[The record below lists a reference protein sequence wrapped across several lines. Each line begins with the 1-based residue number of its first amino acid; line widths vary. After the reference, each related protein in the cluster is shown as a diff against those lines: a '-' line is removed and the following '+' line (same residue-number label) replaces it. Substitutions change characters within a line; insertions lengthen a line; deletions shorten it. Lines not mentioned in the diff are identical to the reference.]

1 MTCGIPGR
9 VSEITW
15 SFVERRGDK
24 DVYHFTRRL
33 PLDAVDVVTSS
44 KDVEF
49 NDRRVVIF
57 KDEHQTILI
66 EPPKP

>member
-1 MTCGIPGR
+1 MTCGVPGQ

-24 DVYHFTRRL
+24 DVYHFTRRF
-33 PLDAVDVVTSS
+33 PADAADAAVSS

-49 NDRRVVIF
+49 SDQRVVIF
-57 KDEHQTILI
+57 TDTHQTILI